1 VAVWIP
7 GFRPTKRQIRLGVI
21 VSVRPWRCAYVL
33 GGAYPFVGRGFLFE
47 DDSDTGFPVVRF
59 LFD

>member
-21 VSVRPWRCAYVL
+21 VSVRPLRCAYVL
-33 GGAYPFVGRGFLFE
+33 GGAYPFGRGFLLE
-47 DDSDTGFPVVRF
+47 DDSETDFPVVRF